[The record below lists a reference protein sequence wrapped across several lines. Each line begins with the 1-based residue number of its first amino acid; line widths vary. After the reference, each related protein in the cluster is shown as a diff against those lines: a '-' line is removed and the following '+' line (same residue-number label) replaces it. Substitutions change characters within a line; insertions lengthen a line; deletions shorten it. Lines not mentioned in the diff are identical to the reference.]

1 MNELDLALR
10 RLPPATA
17 AEKVDRLYHLLPA
30 IYRIRDEEQG
40 GQLRALL
47 AIVES
52 ELDSIEGDI
61 EDLYE
66 NWFIETCADWV
77 VPYIGDLLAV
87 RDLNVAS
94 PRTDGQERRAYVANT
109 LAYRQRKGT
118 TPVLEQLAR
127 DITGWG
133 ARAVEA
139 LPLLATTQHLDRLRN
154 NGTVSLRNDRRP
166 ERLGTPFANIK
177 DGVSYTTAIQ
187 RGINN
192 PNRYNPAS
200 VNLYLWRLQSYP
212 IEWGTARAISAPLGV
227 SGYYFSFNP
236 LGYAA
241 PLFNQPQTETE
252 LIQLA
257 EEINLPGILTVET
270 LRTVLDRFLKSH
282 QETKEYLH
290 YFGRQPVL
298 QVKIDGAQ
306 PANLQFDNLQWEAEN
321 WQPPQPTANCSED
334 SQVIVDPE
342 SGRLVLFAAE
352 PPDCV
357 QVSYAYGFSGDLGGG
372 PYERPS
378 TIPDTI
384 SPSLQLIWNV
394 SLPSPVPDPAPAQM
408 SSLSQVVKT
417 WNKMAQTWQN
427 CDDCTY
433 IPLARLAI
441 DENGQAKI
449 LQPTPGNWHP
459 LWHPQFRSGIL
470 TGLEII
476 AEIGDLEAT
485 VMPGVA
491 VDGQGQPIHLN
502 IRESL
507 MLGDYADRK
516 VWLVISDVPRA
527 ANPRWQIE
535 IVPVELENQYPID
548 RYIRLAQLELDTNG
562 RIKSIDRT
570 VNMFNP
576 GIVRGLNVSVS
587 SNDRGIDIT
596 VASDPQ
602 APGMAVNRQGKVL
615 TIDRDLAASL
625 VDLLDRDSLVKTP
638 ADLQNRLVILFLIP
652 GDSPKLGAVLDAD
665 IGVIRLWGN
674 TTVAQTLSLKIPA
687 RKRLHLVAGNG
698 DRPHLQ
704 GNLFIKG
711 IATASK
717 DGSGEFWLDGLL
729 LEGQLVVSAGN
740 LKQLQISHSTL
751 VPLAGGLVVE
761 KPADDIMDKDPTD
774 VTLLAML
781 MYSLT
786 LFQRLLKVGLGNNT
800 LSPQQRID
808 RITDITLKQMRNAIG
823 AVHHTIEQWQ
833 HPATPAPTDP
843 DDSNCSTDE
852 IEPPR
857 TNFEA
862 DNGQLKI
869 TIERSICGSIAL
881 ADTVPSLNIV
891 DSIIDPGLADGLV
904 GAIAAVG
911 TATDL
916 QNTTILG
923 TTIARSL
930 SASNSIFTDRV
941 ITLRQQVGCL
951 RFCYVP
957 VSSHTPPRYR
967 CQPDLRLAERINT
980 PLAAITTLTF
990 HSTQLFL
997 STAGNGVFYYDSSPD
1012 LQIWISL
1019 NLGLDHP
1026 HVTGLVVVTPLGS
1039 DSAPFLLAATLGGM
1053 LFKAPLP
1060 DLSLAIGTITSR
1072 GTKVKGQGT
1081 SFLTEMTLGETIV
1094 VARQSRIVVGITSNS
1109 ILQIDR
1115 PLERD
1120 LLEAKTFFINRTQW
1134 TPVQTTLNVVRRGT
1148 GKISSEDPQ
1157 PNQPATLM
1165 RGLNTLF
1172 SQEISQGDKISVQG
1186 QIRYVQE
1193 ILSDTSLELDRPFE
1207 TNIVGEPF
1215 QIIKEYPNQPLT
1227 NNLITTLT
1235 LDEREDE
1242 PSIWATTA
1250 GNGVFRSTDGQQ
1262 WTTANYGL
1270 TDLDVRSIEIDPRT
1284 QQLFV
1289 GTHGGG
1295 VFWSTDRG
1303 NTWQGGDPADPE
1315 VRQSGLTDPY
1325 ITAITINPVN
1335 GHIFAA
1341 TSSGIF
1347 RSTDGGE
1354 HWEAINRGLK
1364 NPQITALS
1372 HDSRSTTGTITTADN
1387 QITFSAPESIESLPD
1402 GNYTIIANGQTRILI
1417 LDRQNPHQLIQIL
1430 NDAFDPDLS
1439 APTPFN
1445 FIDLFAGTNDG
1456 RVFRS
1461 TDEGTSWQE
1470 IGNGLTNTEI
1480 TTLTFLPFDGERD
1493 LFVGTRIG
1501 SVFYLQNH
1509 KNWISLNT
1517 GLDWVDVALAILNQ
1531 IQPDFTSMHYGQP
1544 GYAQLSNTC
1553 PPEIYTGA
1561 EDGSE
1566 MGAFSYL
1573 KQPQRSANL
1582 QASLTEYL
1590 RFGLQANIIYI
1601 T

>member
-139 LPLLATTQHLDRLRN
+139 LPLLATTQHLDRPRT

-212 IEWGTARAISAPLGV
+212 IEWGTARAILAPQGV
-227 SGYYFSFNP
+227 SGYYFTFNP

-270 LRTVLDRFLKSH
+270 LRTVLDRFLESH

-298 QVKIDGAQ
+298 EVKIDGVK

-334 SQVIVDPE
+334 SSVIVDPE
-342 SGRLVLFAAE
+342 SGRLVLLQTE

-357 QVSYAYGFSGDLGGG
+357 QVSYAYGFSGDIGGG

-378 TIPDTI
+378 IIPDTI

-394 SLPSPVPDPAPAQM
+394 SLQPPAADSAPAQM
-408 SSLSQVVKT
+408 SSLSQAVKT
-417 WNKMAQTWQN
+417 WNKIAQTWQK
-427 CDDCTY
+427 CDDLTY

-441 DENGQAKI
+441 DDNGQAQI
-449 LQPTPGNWHP
+449 LQPTPGNWHSQ
-459 LWHPQFRSGIL
+459 WHPQLRSGIL
-470 TGLEII
+470 AGLEVI

-491 VDGQGQPIHLN
+491 VDGQGQAIRLN
-502 IRESL
+502 IRQSSI
-507 MLGDYADRK
+507 LGDYPNRQ
-516 VWLVISDVPRA
+516 VWLVISDLPRA

-548 RYIRLAQLELDTNG
+548 RYIRLAQLELDANG
-562 RIKSIDRT
+562 RIKSIERT
-570 VNMFNP
+570 VTMFSS
-576 GIVRGLNVSVS
+576 GIIRGLNVSLSSSDRSLNINVS
-587 SNDRGIDIT
+587 
-596 VASDPQ
+596 A
-602 APGMAVNRQGKVL
+602 APGMAVNRQGQVL
-615 TIDRDLAASL
+615 TIDRDISASL
-625 VDLLDRDSLVKTP
+625 VDLLDRDSLVQTP

-652 GDSPKLGAVLDAD
+652 GDRPKLGAVLDAD

-674 TTVAQTLSLKIPA
+674 TTVAQNLSLKIPA
-687 RKRLHLVAGNG
+687 RKRLYLLAGNG

-704 GNLFIKG
+704 GNIFIAG
-711 IATASK
+711 IATANR

-729 LEGQLVVSAGN
+729 LEGQLVVSPGN
-740 LKQLQISHSTL
+740 LKQLQIGHSTL

-761 KPADDIMDKDPTD
+761 KPADDTIDEDPTD
-774 VTLLAML
+774 LTLLAML

-833 HPATPAPTDP
+833 HPATPPQTDP

-869 TIERSICGSIAL
+869 TIDRSICGPIAL

-904 GAIAAVG
+904 GAIAAAG
-911 TATDL
+911 TATEIH
-916 QNTTILG
+916 NTTILG

-941 ITLRQQVGCL
+941 VTLRQQVGCL

-967 CQPDLRLAERINT
+967 CQPDLLLAERINT

-997 STAGNGVFYYDSSPD
+997 STAGNGVFYYDSNPD
-1012 LQIWISL
+1012 RQIWIPL
-1019 NLGLDHP
+1019 NLGLDLP
-1026 HVTGLVVVTPLGS
+1026 HVTALVVVPPPGS
-1039 DSAPFLLAATLGGM
+1039 DAAPFLLAATLGGM
-1053 LFKAPLP
+1053 LFKAPVP
-1060 DLSLAIGTITSR
+1060 DLSSGIGTITSR

-1115 PLERD
+1115 PLDRD
-1120 LLEAKTFFINRTQW
+1120 LLEANPFLINRTHW
-1134 TPVQTTLNVVRRGT
+1134 TPVQTTLNVVRLGT
-1148 GKISSEDPQ
+1148 GKISTEDPQ
-1157 PNQPATLM
+1157 PNPSATGI
-1165 RGLNTLF
+1165 RGFNTRF
-1172 SQEISQGDKISVQG
+1172 SQEISTSDKISVQG
-1186 QIRYVQE
+1186 QIRSVRE
-1193 ILSDTSLELDRPFE
+1193 ILSDTRLELDRPFE
-1207 TNIVGEPF
+1207 TNIVGESF
-1215 QIIKEYPNQPLT
+1215 QIIKAYPNQPLT
-1227 NNLITTLT
+1227 NNLITTLM
-1235 LDEREDE
+1235 LDERESE
-1242 PSIWATTA
+1242 TSIWATTA

-1270 TDLDVRSIEIDPRT
+1270 TDLDVRSIAIDPRT
-1284 QQLFV
+1284 HQIFV

-1303 NTWQGGDPADPE
+1303 NSWQGGDPADPE
-1315 VRQSGLTDPY
+1315 IRQSGLTDPY
-1325 ITAITINPVN
+1325 ITAVTINPYN

-1341 TSSGIF
+1341 TNSGIF

-1354 HWEAINRGLK
+1354 HWAPVNQGLK
-1364 NPQITALS
+1364 NPQITALT
-1372 HDSRSTTGTITTADN
+1372 HDSRSTPGTIVTADR
-1387 QITFSAPESIESLPD
+1387 QITFSEPESIASLPD
-1402 GNYTIIANGQTRILI
+1402 GNYTIIANGQTRMLT

-1461 TDEGTSWQE
+1461 TDEGQSWRE

-1480 TTLTFLPFDGERD
+1480 TTLTCLPFDGKRV

-1501 SVFYLQNH
+1501 SVFYLQNN
-1509 KNWISLNT
+1509 KNWLALNT
-1517 GLDWVDVALAILNQ
+1517 GLDRVDAALAILNQ
-1531 IQPDFTSMHYGQP
+1531 IRPDFTSIQYGQP
-1544 GYAQLSNTC
+1544 GYAQLRNTC